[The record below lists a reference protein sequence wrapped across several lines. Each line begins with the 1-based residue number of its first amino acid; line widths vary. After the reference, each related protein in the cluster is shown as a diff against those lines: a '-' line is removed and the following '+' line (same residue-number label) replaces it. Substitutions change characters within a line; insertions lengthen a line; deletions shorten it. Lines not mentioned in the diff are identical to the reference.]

1 MKNRNGSSKW
11 VYTALVI
18 VASGV
23 ATLLAASRV
32 VSEEHRTSGAASV
45 PASQPPLRTEP
56 PQAPTAAIVQ
66 ARETGRV
73 QHETLRETGTDGF
86 FIPLTHSGESNTE
99 VFLMP
104 ELAGGLNNQRICLV
118 NAIAIAALR
127 NLTLLLPTALRPF
140 TTAKGSQQIEQKGVS
155 LATYF
160 DVPWMM
166 RRQTGLLSRLRI
178 AERFPSGVTK
188 KKVSLRKTT
197 SRTPVHDVM
206 AAVDKALSADSTGS
220 TTHNYVK
227 AKCQFAVDW
236 AALPPDVITGFFEV
250 VRFAEDTVRKPARK
264 VVAAM
269 KGRVYNVVH
278 VRAEADWVIL
288 RADGLKKALGDKY
301 SQKKIA
307 QGEIYEAF
315 STVRNM
321 IILERSN
328 ATSVWVIAGGTSCG
342 DPTMNS
348 VAETVFLKQT
358 PRVAVELYCVGGAAY
373 DGLVPLSPFN
383 ERALGTRERAVSVV
397 SASAVQGVAF
407 SSQLAL
413 QQGGM
418 SYVKA
423 GVDQEVS
430 ADARAFIGRK
440 ESSWSAF
447 VAYNRR
453 NGPRHVPS
461 FLYLPSYERPLKKRV
476 DASDIDVRCFFYP
489 CTVHVPQAS
498 LVPFLF
504 AGNTV
509 SGKPATDFSCLKEEY
524 AGLRPGVGVAAATS
538 LCGVTPPPLFSVI
551 DARLLQPFPLIVG
564 VSDAAA
570 AAMFD
575 GSRASCAASLIP
587 AYVFEAVATSV
598 VDAASPEYAQQAA
611 FRVLIV
617 TAEDARNA
625 RNLTKPFPHEIFVV
639 CLFASAEC
647 NELVSSLTRRGV
659 YAHRIFADS

>member
-1 MKNRNGSSKW
+1 MKNRNGSSSKW

-32 VSEEHRTSGAASV
+32 VSEEHRTSGAASITTH
-45 PASQPPLRTEP
+45 PLLRAPT
-56 PQAPTAAIVQ
+56 PTAAAVQ
-66 ARETGRV
+66 PRETDTP
-73 QHETLRETGTDGF
+73 HESRATTGTDGF
-86 FIPLTHSGESNTE
+86 FSPLTHAGASNTE

-178 AERFPSGVTK
+178 ADRFPSGMAK

-206 AAVDKALSADSTGS
+206 AAVDKALSADGAGRTA
-220 TTHNYVK
+220 HNYVK

-236 AALPPDVITGFFEV
+236 AALPPHVITGFFEV

-264 VVAAM
+264 VVAAT
-269 KGRVYNVVH
+269 KGSVYNVVH

-301 SQKKIA
+301 SQEKIA

-315 STVRNM
+315 STVRSVIM
-321 IILERSN
+321 LEKSN
-328 ATSVWVIAGGTSCG
+328 ATSVWVVAGGTSCS

-383 ERALGTRERAVSVV
+383 ERASGTRERAVSVV

-413 QQGGM
+413 RQGGM

-423 GVDQEVS
+423 GVDQEVA
-430 ADARAFIGRK
+430 ADARVFIGRK

-447 VAYNRR
+447 VAYTRR

-504 AGNTV
+504 GIAV
-509 SGKPATDFSCLKEEY
+509 SSKPATDFSCLKEEY
-524 AGLRPGVGVAAATS
+524 AGLRPGVGVAASTS

-551 DARLLQPFPLIVG
+551 DARLLQPFPLVVG
-564 VSDAAA
+564 VSNAA

-575 GSRASCAASLIP
+575 GSRTSCAALLIP
-587 AYVFEAVATSV
+587 GYVFEAVATSV
-598 VDAASPEYAQQAA
+598 VDAASPEYAQRAEA

-617 TAEDARNA
+617 TAEDARNT
-625 RNLTKPFPHEIFVV
+625 RDLTTPFPHEIFVV

-647 NELVSSLTRRGV
+647 NDLVSSLVRRGV
-659 YAHRIFADS
+659 YAHRISADTLK